1 VIRPAQPS
9 DRDAARALLVAQLEE
24 HALPTAPVDGALV
37 GALEDPARATVLLAF
52 DGASDGARAIGVAYV
67 AFTWTLEHGGRA
79 AWLEELFVV
88 PELRGKGVG
97 GALLQAALDL
107 ARARGCHAIDLEVET
122 DHARAANL
130 YVRAGFRPHTRAR
143 YVKKLT
149 EA

>member
-1 VIRPAQPS
+1 MNLVVRPALPS
-9 DRDAARALLVAQLEE
+9 DRAAARTLLVAQLEE
-24 HALPTAPVDGALV
+24 HALPTGPVDGALD
-37 GALEDPARATVLLAF
+37 GALGDPSRATVLLAF
-52 DGASDGARAIGVAYV
+52 DGPKALGVAYV

-107 ARARGCHAIDLEVET
+107 ARARDCLAMDLEVET

-143 YVKKLT
+143 YAKKLRD
-149 EA
+149 